1 MFRRLNRA
9 QYTAIAITA
18 AALAA
23 AGCSSGNSAG
33 HSAGGAA
40 APSSGS
46 GSSAVTAADAIRLAA
61 QHAQRVTS
69 FAATMTV
76 HGTGREDISMAGT
89 LQDRT
94 QPSPLIVANFAT
106 VSTQGQTVPGGIQEI
121 INSNAIYLKMAQLS
135 RQTGKPWME
144 VPASVISKASGAS
157 FGQLLQQNDTSNPLI
172 KTEMLASSTNVK
184 KVGTATVDGVQ
195 TTEYTG
201 TYPISAGLAKLPASV
216 RSKIEPQ
223 IQAMGLQTE
232 NFTVWLDAQ
241 QQVRKIVTSDRG
253 TNEQTTST
261 IQVTSINQPVSA
273 TPPAASQTAT
283 VPASAFGG

>member
-1 MFRRLNRA
+1 MFRRFNRA
-9 QYTAIAITA
+9 PYTAIAITA

-23 AGCSSGNSAG
+23 AGCSSSSSAG

-40 APSSGS
+40 ASSSGN
-46 GSSAVTAADAIRLAA
+46 GSPAVTAADAIQLAA

-76 HGTGREDISMAGT
+76 QATGLQNISMAGT
-89 LQDRT
+89 VQDRT

-106 VSTQGQTVPGGIQEI
+106 VSAQGQTVPGGIQEI
-121 INSNAIYLKMAQLS
+121 INSNALYLKMAQLS
-135 RQTGKPWME
+135 RQTGKPWIE
-144 VPASVISKASGAS
+144 VPASEISKASGAS

-201 TYPISAGLAKLPASV
+201 SYPISAGLAKLPASV

-223 IQAMGLQTE
+223 IQSMGLQTE

-253 TNEQTTST
+253 TKEQTAST
-261 IQVTSINQPVSA
+261 IMVTSINQPVSA

>member
-1 MFRRLNRA
+1 
-9 QYTAIAITA
+9 
-18 AALAA
+18 
-23 AGCSSGNSAG
+23 
-33 HSAGGAA
+33 
-40 APSSGS
+40 
-46 GSSAVTAADAIRLAA
+46 
-61 QHAQRVTS
+61 VTS